1 MQYRVGTDC
10 TPLWNTEKILYR
22 NRYKML
28 EYYFGNIHNFHM
40 KSCKKKTGLKKSLT
54 KYFSTYFNTKIKT
67 YVKNL
72 CAVIK
77 F

>member
-1 MQYRVGTDC
+1 
-10 TPLWNTEKILYR
+10 
-22 NRYKML
+22 ML
-28 EYYFGNIHNFHM
+28 DYYFGNIYNFYM
-40 KSCKKKTGLKKSLT
+40 KSCKKNRFEKSLT
-54 KYFSTYFNTKIKT
+54 KYFSTYFNTKIKR